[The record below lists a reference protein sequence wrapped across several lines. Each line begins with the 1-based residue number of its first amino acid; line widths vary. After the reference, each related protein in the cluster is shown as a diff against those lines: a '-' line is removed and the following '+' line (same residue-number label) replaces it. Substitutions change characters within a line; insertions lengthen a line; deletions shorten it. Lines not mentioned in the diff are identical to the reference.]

1 MKSRINKNN
10 FKTISQMSK
19 IFKLLTLLALFI
31 SFSSCSNDDENSPEP
46 QNIETN
52 TIANLFAPQ
61 QGGIDPNTGQPLPV
75 SGEFA
80 KFDFST
86 GTVTTSE
93 TDWDIAFRGS
103 TIIVN
108 GGESFG
114 ATDEPVRTGDAAA
127 YISSGTMTDIQVAD
141 TTLFLQD
148 SSEGYAIVTGSGNGW
163 YTYNPANNTIAP
175 TPGKILVFKTRD
187 GKYAKVEILSYYKDA
202 PTEITPEIAAND
214 SRYYTFNYVYQPNE
228 GELNFN

>member
-1 MKSRINKNN
+1 M
-10 FKTISQMSK
+10 K
-19 IFKLLTLLALFI
+19 IFKLLTLLVLFI
-31 SFSSCSNDDENSPEP
+31 SFNSCSSDDDNNSEP
-46 QNIETN
+46 LEIETD
-52 TIANLFAPQ
+52 TVTNLYAPQ
-61 QGGIDPNTGQPLPV
+61 EGGIDPNTGQPLPV
-75 SGEFA
+75 SGVFT

-86 GTVTTSE
+86 GTETTSE

-114 ATDEPVRTGDAAA
+114 ATDEPSRTGNAAA
-127 YISSGTMTDIQVAD
+127 YVASGTMTSIETVDPS
-141 TTLFLQD
+141 LFLQD
-148 SSEGYAIVTGSGNGW
+148 STNGYAIVTGSGNGW

-175 TPGKILVFKTRD
+175 TPGKILVFETRD
-187 GKYAKVEILSYYKDA
+187 GKYAKVEILSYYKDS